1 VPLQHE
7 GELFCAEG
15 PVFVDEAD
23 PAVQLR
29 VAGEGLLDAGHADQ
43 DHAEVAAVV
52 VVAELLEG
60 GWLEPVCFVDDEQF
74 DEAGA
79 AMGVIGA
86 VALIKGIGGPDHR
99 EAAAEVAQFLVDHPG
114 ACADGRCVD
123 DVCQWLR
130 SLPPVKCFWDW
141 RSIGSSSCQQA

>member
-7 GELFCAEG
+7 GELVCAEG
-15 PVFVDEAD
+15 PVFVNEAD

-29 VAGEGLLDAGHADQ
+29 LAGEGLLYAGHADQ

-60 GWLEPVCFVDDEQF
+60 GRLEPVCFVDDEQF

-79 AMGVIGA
+79 AMASSV
-86 VALIKGIGGPDHR
+86 R
-99 EAAAEVAQFLVDHPG
+99 
-114 ACADGRCVD
+114 
-123 DVCQWLR
+123 LR
-130 SLPPVKCFWDW
+130 SSK
-141 RSIGSSSCQQA
+141 GSGS